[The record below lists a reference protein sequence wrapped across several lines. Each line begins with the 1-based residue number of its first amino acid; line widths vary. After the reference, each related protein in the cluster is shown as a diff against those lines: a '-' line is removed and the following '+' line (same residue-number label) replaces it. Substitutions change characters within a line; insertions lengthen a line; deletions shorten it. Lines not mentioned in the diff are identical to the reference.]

1 MGNLGGLH
9 VEEEMVKY
17 LKLPKTTE
25 LGNFKQ
31 LNKTETEFQTAIDK

>member
-1 MGNLGGLH
+1 MGNISGLH

-25 LGNFKQ
+25 LGNLKQ
-31 LNKTETEFQTAIDK
+31 LNKSEIEFQTAIDK